1 MSETDSNDNHPDTRT
16 YADIPAKFGR
26 WTRTSP
32 ARLINGRSICNVA
45 CECGTRAEKRV
56 YDLVTARSLS
66 CGCAPADED
75 SNSLYDDEPDL
86 SPSEVE
92 EILGN
97 PPIDRPTTRSQCAPA
112 GNPTPAGPLHVRPC
126 PWASCMYRLPQFP
139 GASESCA
146 LDVAERGRHTQV
158 SIGRML
164 GLSKQRIDQIE
175 KEALA
180 KLLETNA
187 DLEDAIACF
196 PHPEEFR

>member
-1 MSETDSNDNHPDTRT
+1 MSETDSNDTNPDTHT
-16 YADIPAKFGR
+16 YAYIPIKFGR
-26 WTRTSP
+26 WTRTSSV
-32 ARLINGRSICNVA
+32 RLINGRSICNVA
-45 CECGTRAEKRV
+45 CECGTRAENRV

-75 SNSLYDDEPDL
+75 ASSLYDDEPDL
-86 SPSEVE
+86 PPSEVQ
-92 EILGN
+92 EILDN
-97 PPIDRPTTRSQCAPA
+97 PPIDRPRMRSQCEIGAPLA
-112 GNPTPAGPLHVRPC
+112 VRPC

-146 LDVAERGRHTQV
+146 LDVAGRGRHTQV
-158 SIGRML
+158 SIGRLL

-187 DLEDAIACF
+187 DLKDAIACF
-196 PHPEEFR
+196 PHPEELR